1 MADLPRTPN
10 NRTEDYLAGIA
21 GDSSKV
27 PSKPWSRKEAYL
39 QQILD
44 NGGGGAGVNVVQTV
58 GDSETDVMSQDATS
72 RMAFTSTS
80 DNKLYDIIHIDTSNL
95 GKQVNT
101 SDLDL
106 VGQISIGRETTPRS
120 SATGAISIGNFA
132 LSDWLSTALGF
143 YASSE
148 GSGVAL
154 GSLSKEPSGV
164 SGDTHGTVSVGSDV
178 QRTYVA
184 GGSTHTVQPFT
195 RRIVN
200 VKDPVNAQDAATKG
214 YVDGLVGDVES
225 ALDAINNGTGE

>member
-72 RMAFTSTS
+72 RMAFTPTN
-80 DNKLYDIIHIDTSNL
+80 DGRLYDIIHIDTSAL
-95 GKQVNT
+95 GEQVNT
-101 SDLDL
+101 SDYDF
-106 VGQISIGRETTPRS
+106 VGQISIGRGTSPRS
-120 SATGAISIGNFA
+120 SSIGAISIGNFA
-132 LSDWLSTALGF
+132 VSDWQSTALGF

-148 GSGVAL
+148 GGGVAL
-154 GSLSKEPSGV
+154 GALSEEPSAV
-164 SGDTHGTVSVGSDV
+164 SGDTNGVVSVGSNA
-178 QRTYVA
+178 QRTYVDSS
-184 GGSTHTVQPFT
+184 GTHTVQPFT
-195 RRIVN
+195 RRIAN

-225 ALDAINNGTGE
+225 ALDEINNGTGE